1 MRKFSSKLQLKNIGI
16 ILNST
21 DCNRY
26 IYETIQTLAG
36 HDKIKLFFLIHD
48 NNDTI
53 NNSIEMLIYKL
64 LINIEYNIVSRLV
77 PQFAKEIKKHK
88 RILSIKE
95 FTKHSSDNLVYKLK
109 EDLEKIKSLDL
120 DLIFKADD
128 SQFLKDEILT
138 LAKDGVISIEYSDTR
153 WNRSGVTAFWELYLR
168 KSSIGFT
175 IQKLSHKLQN
185 NATLFKGEIAIS
197 RLLGENIIDLYKE
210 SNPYVAKIF
219 IDYAEQGTLPTPEKK
234 IPFAGP
240 RLTMPSLLQSMN
252 YALKTGWL
260 LLTLLIN
267 KKILKKESRWSVA
280 FVPTNWEDANLQQ
293 SIEIK
298 TPENRF
304 FADPF
309 IITREGRTICYVE
322 DFSYDK
328 QLACISAIEIFEDNS
343 YEILEP
349 VIEESFHMSF
359 PFLLEF
365 EGSLYMIP
373 ETSQSNSIR
382 LYKCIDFPL
391 KWKYQQ
397 DIMDNCS
404 AADTMIFKH
413 EQKWWLFTNMATKNN
428 NDQAAQLF
436 AYYSDHPFSNSWMPH
451 SLNPLVF
458 NSNFGRN
465 AGLLPVKNA
474 LPVRA
479 RQKQDFNMYGASFS
493 LAEISQLTPSTY
505 KEKELCQILPDF
517 LPNIKGCHHIHS
529 NNHFTVFDFMRNEK
543 TI

>member
-1 MRKFSSKLQLKNIGI
+1 MRKIGSKLQLKNIGI

-26 IYETIQTLAG
+26 IYETIQTLASQ
-36 HDKIKLFFLIHD
+36 DNIKLFFLLQKSD
-48 NNDTI
+48 DTL
-53 NNSIEMLIYKL
+53 NKPIEMAVYKL
-64 LINIEYNIVSRLV
+64 LIDIEYNIVSRLV
-77 PQFAKEIKKHK
+77 PRFAKEIKKH
-88 RILSIKE
+88 REVFSIKE
-95 FTKHSSDNLVYKLK
+95 FTKHGSSNLVYSIQD
-109 EDLEKIKSLDL
+109 DLEAIKLLNL

-128 SQFLKDEILT
+128 SQFLKDEIFT
-138 LAKDGVISIEYSDTR
+138 LAKDGIISIEYSDTR
-153 WNRSGVTAFWELYLR
+153 WNRSGVTAFWEVYLR

-185 NATLFKGEIAIS
+185 SVTLFKGEIAIS

-219 IDYAEQGTLPTPEKK
+219 IDYAEQGILPRPERK

-240 RLTMPSLLQSMN
+240 MLTTPSLLQSVH
-252 YALKTGWL
+252 YVLKTIWL
-260 LLTLLIN
+260 FLKLFVN
-267 KKILKKESRWSVA
+267 KKIFKNESRLSVA

-309 IITREGRTICYVE
+309 IITREGRSICYVE

-328 QLACISAIEIFEDNS
+328 QLACITAIEIFEDNS

-382 LYKCIDFPL
+382 LYKCINFPL
-391 KWKYQQ
+391 KWEYQQ

-428 NDQAAQLF
+428 SDQAAQLF
-436 AYYSDHPFSNSWMPH
+436 AYYSDHPFSNSWTPH

-465 AGLLPVKNA
+465 AGLLPVKNS

-505 KEKELCQILPDF
+505 QEKEICQILPNF
-517 LPNIKGCHHIHS
+517 LPKIKGCHHIHS
-529 NNHFTVFDFMRNEK
+529 NNHFTVFDFMRNE
-543 TI
+543 TPN